1 MGKVLVVGLIG
12 QSVFMSTDHFP
23 LPGETITSAKL
34 FFEPGGK
41 GMNQAV
47 ACKKFGA
54 DTVFI
59 SAIGR
64 DANGQACKEEAQ
76 RFGITAHWIEKD
88 EPTAFGVITTD
99 RNGENTVNVYGGA
112 AHALTASDVRHSQIY
127 SYMQNSDYVLM
138 QNEFPAE
145 ALIELAKMAEELS
158 KPVIWNPAPA
168 KEIPWELLSKAA
180 LITPNCGEAKVL
192 AGFAQEEK
200 HSDEEFETAFR
211 NKGIKTAVITMG
223 REGSLLIDEKGHR
236 RIPACIVGEAID
248 TTGAGD
254 CFNGTLT
261 ACLADGKSLEE
272 AVRWA
277 AAASGIS
284 VTRRGATAC
293 VPSYEET
300 EAIYNSKRA

>member
-1 MGKVLVVGLIG
+1 MSKAKQKATENAILMNREALTEGHTTGFYPGGSIMKVLNIG
-12 QSVFMSTDHFP
+12 SMNLDYVYNVDHIV
-23 LPGETITSAKL
+23 LPGETEASFGL
-34 FFEPGGK
+34 NVHLGGK

-145 ALIELAKMAEELS
+145 VLIELAKMAEELS
-158 KPVIWNPAPA
+158 KPLIWNPAPA
-168 KEIPWELLSKAA
+168 KEIPLELLSKAA

-200 HSDEEFETAFR
+200 PSDEEFETAFR
-211 NKGIKTAVITMG
+211 NKGIKSAVITMG
-223 REGSLLIDEKGHR
+223 NKSISYPPCRLS
-236 RIPACIVGEAID
+236 
-248 TTGAGD
+248 
-254 CFNGTLT
+254 
-261 ACLADGKSLEE
+261 DG
-272 AVRWA
+272 W
-277 AAASGIS
+277 
-284 VTRRGATAC
+284 
-293 VPSYEET
+293 
-300 EAIYNSKRA
+300 